1 MTTQATRLKAITA
14 LALGALIATWA
25 TVSIAKSTLHSD
37 ALLGKWQ
44 SAPSES
50 HFDGAIPY
58 NSATYTFK
66 RSENGLH
73 VDAEIFEANIVLRFN
88 YVDLEDGTFVPVTGN
103 PFYDS
108 ESTTWTDEH
117 TAVRTERRQGTTTGT
132 TTFTVAPDRQ
142 SYSATA
148 SRTLPTGG
156 LYTSVIVW
164 KRINN

>member
-1 MTTQATRLKAITA
+1 MTTRIIALKSITT
-14 LALGALIATWA
+14 LTLGALIATWA
-25 TVSIAKSTLHSD
+25 SVSIAEPTLRSD

-44 SAPSES
+44 SDPSVS
-50 HFDGAIPY
+50 TFKGAIPY
-58 NSATYTFK
+58 KSATYTFK
-66 RSENGLH
+66 RKEDGLH
-73 VDAEIFEANIVLRFN
+73 VSSEIFEANIVLRFN

-108 ESTTWTDEH
+108 ESTTWKDEL
-117 TAVRTERRQGTTTGT
+117 TAVRTERRESTITGT
-132 TTFTVAPDRQ
+132 TTFTVAPDLQ

-164 KRINN
+164 KRIED

>member
-1 MTTQATRLKAITA
+1 MTTQATRLKAMTV

-25 TVSIAKSTLHSD
+25 AVSVAGSTLRSD

-44 SAPSES
+44 SVPSES
-50 HFDGAIPY
+50 HFEGAIPY

-66 RSENGLH
+66 RSQDGLH
-73 VDAEIFEANIVLRFN
+73 VAAEIFEANIVLRFS
-88 YVDLEDGTFVPVTGN
+88 YLDLEDGTFVAVTGN

-108 ESTTWTDEH
+108 ESTTWTDEN
-117 TAVRTERRQGTTTGT
+117 TAVRTERREGTITGA

-164 KRINN
+164 KRIKD